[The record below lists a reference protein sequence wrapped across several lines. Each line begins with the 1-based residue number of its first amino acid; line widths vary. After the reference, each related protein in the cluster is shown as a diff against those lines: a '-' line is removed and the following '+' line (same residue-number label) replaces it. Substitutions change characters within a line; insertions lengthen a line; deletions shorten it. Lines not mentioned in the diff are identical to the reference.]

1 MMGPNHPDAPR
12 SWNRDRRG
20 CAVMLISELLAL
32 AAILLALYI
41 QFG

>member
-1 MMGPNHPDAPR
+1 MHQNSPHAPR

-20 CAVMLISELLAL
+20 CALILICEVLAL
-32 AAILLALYI
+32 AAIVLALYI